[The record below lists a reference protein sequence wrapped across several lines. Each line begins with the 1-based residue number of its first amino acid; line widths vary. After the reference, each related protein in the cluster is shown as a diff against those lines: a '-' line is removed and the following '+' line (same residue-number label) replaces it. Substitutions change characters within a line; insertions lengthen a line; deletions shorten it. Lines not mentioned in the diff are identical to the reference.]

1 MHKWSRNFEFINPF
15 VFILRPIL
23 HLWFSDVFRRCKI
36 GALAKTGLIEHLFS
50 SYMRHN
56 KLNQFT
62 ILFVILNI
70 LWKKSLMKLKIG
82 ILDKYVLLD
91 KNINSRPS
99 PFKVL

>member
-1 MHKWSRNFEFINPF
+1 MHKWSRNFEFMNPF
-15 VFILRPIL
+15 VFILRHIL
-23 HLWFSDVFRRCKI
+23 HLWFSDVFRGCKI
-36 GALAKTGLIEHLFS
+36 EALAKTGLIEHLFS

-70 LWKKSLMKLKIG
+70 LWKKSFMKLKIG